1 MICLLCFAIKQMK
14 PPVLVSGVQK
24 CGECF
29 VNLIS
34 CFGTGWGWYA
44 NLQNKN
50 VARLFFFFFQL
61 SITLDF
67 FLFVSWSI
75 LKSQVRSFD
84 MDSCFMLHSFYW
96 SLLWM

>member
-34 CFGTGWGWYA
+34 CFGTGWGCGWYA

-50 VARLFFFFFQL
+50 VARLFFFFSFNCL
-61 SITLDF
+61 LPLIFS
-67 FLFVSWSI
+67 LFPG
-75 LKSQVRSFD
+75 LF
-84 MDSCFMLHSFYW
+84 
-96 SLLWM
+96 